1 MNAETVSELI
11 FQRLETSVQ
20 IGFQILDGFD
30 TD

>member
-1 MNAETVSELI
+1 MNAQTVRLLV